1 MQFFRW
7 LMKFFSKPVSSRPPI
22 ESISDEQNDSFPEQK
37 SLWYPK
43 AVVPKQT
50 MPTLFT
56 YANGYP
62 EGAVI
67 HFTAGHDSSESKA
80 LDTVIHGINNGYVYL
95 VISPAGKVYQSFP
108 LNRGGSHAGVSN
120 WTDIGPGVSRKLVG
134 IEICC
139 AGKLDE
145 QKKSWFGVKYQD
157 DQVRHVDEKNY
168 GCPTGYYKM
177 FTKAQE
183 DSLIDLLVWL
193 KKNNPTVFKPDWI
206 LGHHEVSGKKGIG
219 SWRKSDPGG
228 SLSMTMDELRDLVR
242 KA

>member
-1 MQFFRW
+1 MQLLRW
-7 LMKFFSKPVSSRPPI
+7 LVKLFSKPVSSRPPVK
-22 ESISDEQNDSFPEQK
+22 EATDEQNEIQPTG

-43 AVVPKQT
+43 AIVPKQV

-56 YANGYP
+56 YEKNYP

-80 LDTVIHGINNGYVYL
+80 LDTVIHGINSGYVYL
-95 VISPAGKVYQSFP
+95 VISPGGKVYQSFP

-120 WTDIGPGVSRKLVG
+120 WQGIGPGVSRKLIG

-145 QKKSWFGVKYQD
+145 KNKSWFGVTYSEN
-157 DQVRHVDEKNY
+157 QVRRVAEATY
-168 GCPTGYYKM
+168 GCPSGIYKT

-183 DSLIDLLVWL
+183 DALIDLLIWL
-193 KKNNPTVFKPDWI
+193 KKNNPTVFKTEWI
-206 LGHHEVSGKKGIG
+206 LGHHEVSGKAGIG

-228 SLSMTMDELRDLVR
+228 SLSMTMRELRELIG